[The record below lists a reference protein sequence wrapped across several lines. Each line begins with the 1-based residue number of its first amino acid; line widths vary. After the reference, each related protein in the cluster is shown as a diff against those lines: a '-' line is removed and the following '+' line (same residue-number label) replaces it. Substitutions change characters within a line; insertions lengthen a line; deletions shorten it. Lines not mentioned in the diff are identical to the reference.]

1 MRKKTGFQ
9 KTGKEGGEFY
19 SAPTTFKEM
28 TGMYGI
34 TENGIGLYSENRFDK
49 AYICTENA
57 GNVFVSNAEKVKGCT
72 RVLRDTN
79 VKFCFYE
86 ISEIE
91 EHTLLLIS
99 IFTKELSDAERA
111 FANFEKEI
119 QEKGNTFGITIKG
132 LTAEEKLS
140 LFHRLIMADSSGA
153 KTNVTQYLAKT
164 SGWLPDFE
172 LRHCQEK
179 DRCLITGKV
188 HSNVMYIRRIPAE
201 YASVIYRTLKRTECC
216 RMLVT
221 TYEPVSEQE
230 VMSQIQNNY
239 MGFDSLL
246 YKLKR
251 KKVGIGKIAEE
262 KPERRYLYA
271 GIYFVLSCKDSNRLQ
286 EEKEKLQN
294 ILRKYGSEAAEYCF
308 YQKEALQKL
317 SFLNPWV
324 VQQMR
329 LIQIQSAAGMNPFYQ
344 DEKELAEDEMDEK
357 SELLAAFDSIIS

>member
-1 MRKKTGFQ
+1 MGKKTGFQ
-9 KTGKEGGEFY
+9 KMGKEGGEFY
-19 SAPTTFKEM
+19 SSPTIFKEL

-34 TENGIGLYSENRFDK
+34 TENGIGLYFGKRFDK
-49 AYICTENA
+49 AYFCTEKV
-57 GNVFVSNAEKVKGCT
+57 GNVSNLSNSEKVKGCT
-72 RVLRDTN
+72 RVLRDAD

-86 ISEIE
+86 LSGE
-91 EHTLLLIS
+91 ELILLLIS
-99 IFTKELSDAERA
+99 VFTKELSDAERA
-111 FANFEKEI
+111 FANFEKEV

-140 LFHRLIMADSSGA
+140 LIHRLIMAESSGA

-179 DRCLITGKV
+179 DRCLITGNV
-188 HSNVMYIRRIPAE
+188 HSSIMYIRRIPAE
-201 YASVIYRTLKRTECC
+201 YTSVIYRTLKRTEYC

-271 GIYFVLSCKDSNRLQ
+271 GIYFVLSCKDSDHLK

-294 ILRKYGSEAAEYCF
+294 ILRKYGSEATEYCF

-317 SFLNPWV
+317 SFFNPWA

-329 LIQIQSAAGMNPFYQ
+329 LIQIQNAAGMNPFYQ
-344 DEKELAEDEMDEK
+344 DDKELAEDEMDEK